1 MLTIYQLMKY
11 LRKHHSVAVKS
22 NQAQA
27 LRNIGYYHGYKGYR
41 FIRQPRQRI
50 SFTSLDEVIAL
61 NSFDMQL
68 KTLFYPKV
76 MFIENALKS
85 YVIESVLLDSKSE
98 NLDVIFNRS
107 ITNYRLYPRGSDT
120 YHKQYEKRM
129 NLKGKINNALL
140 RDYSNKKQTVNHF
153 FDSDRS
159 IPIWAIFDT
168 RFQTSR
174 INQRLISLL
183 EVETGIS
190 NLDFKYIDAYVVL
203 ITYTLRKMGE
213 TKTSCKQFI
222 SSFITCTDA
231 LRSQLSANVCNQILG
246 TQQRSHLKALQN
258 FLSKS

>member
-1 MLTIYQLMKY
+1 M
-11 LRKHHSVAVKS
+11 
-22 NQAQA
+22 
-27 LRNIGYYHGYKGYR
+27 
-41 FIRQPRQRI
+41 
-50 SFTSLDEVIAL
+50 
-61 NSFDMQL
+61 
-68 KTLFYPKV
+68 
-76 MFIENALKS
+76 
-85 YVIESVLLDSKSE
+85 
-98 NLDVIFNRS
+98 IFNRS

-120 YHKQYEKRM
+120 YLKQYEKRM

-174 INQRLISLL
+174 INQCLISLL

-231 LRSQLSANVCNQILG
+231 LRS
-246 TQQRSHLKALQN
+246 HLKALQN